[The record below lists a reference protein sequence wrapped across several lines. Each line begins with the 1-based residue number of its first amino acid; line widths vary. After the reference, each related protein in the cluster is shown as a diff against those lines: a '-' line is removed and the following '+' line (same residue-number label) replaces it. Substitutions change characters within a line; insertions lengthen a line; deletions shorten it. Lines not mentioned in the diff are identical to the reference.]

1 MGHKSSKGTISI
13 ADYKGRIRLR
23 WRHLDKRYSLSL
35 SVYNQLNLIKAKKVA
50 LQIEL
55 DIITGNFDMT
65 LVKYTGKTPSNTKN
79 GIPKTFVELFEE
91 WTISYKQMNCEV
103 HTNYNSC
110 RNMIK
115 KWGIVN
121 QNNILKKLNEET
133 FCALTYN
140 RRLNILKDFTK
151 WLVKQKVWTVKPLED
166 VMRKKVTK
174 IPKPKRKPF
183 SMDEIKMVLD
193 AFKNDTFCSKYSRY
207 NHSHYYPFMYF
218 LFKTGVRNAEAIGL
232 RVSSVD
238 TKLKYIYIREVMA
251 RTIKHTS
258 SNHRVRKETKNGK
271 ERILP
276 LTDDLY
282 QVIKPLLANKQPDEL
297 VFTSYEGLAIDDDN
311 FRKRV
316 FQKILKELKIDDR
329 VLYACRH
336 TFGSRCMDQG
346 LTPVQTAFL
355 MGNNPETALR
365 NYTHQINIP
374 KDLPNI

>member
-1 MGHKSSKGTISI
+1 MGIKKTKGAVSI
-13 ADYKGRIRLR
+13 ENYRNRIRLR
-23 WRHLDKRYSLSL
+23 WRHQNKRYAISLAA
-35 SVYNQLNLIKAKKVA
+35 YNQINLKQAERVS

-65 LVKYTGKTPSNTKN
+65 LVKYSRKAPSSSNKAMH
-79 GIPKTFVELFEE
+79 KTFVELFEE
-91 WTISYKQMNCEV
+91 WTISYKHMDCDV
-103 HTNYNSC
+103 HTNYNAC
-110 RNMIK
+110 RNMIR
-115 KWGIVN
+115 KWGAVT
-121 QNNILKKLNEET
+121 QDNILKKLNTEA
-133 FCALTYN
+133 FCAVTYN

-151 WLVKQKVWTVKPLED
+151 WLVKQKVWTEKPLED
-166 VMRKKVTK
+166 VMRKKITK

-183 SMDEIKMVLD
+183 TVEEIKMVLD
-193 AFKNDTFCSKYSRY
+193 AFKNDTFCSKFSRY
-207 NHSHYYPFMYF
+207 SHSHYYPFMYF
-218 LFKTGVRNAEAIGL
+218 LFKTGLRNAEAVGL

-238 TKLKYIYIREVMA
+238 TNLKYIYIKEVLA

-258 SNHRVRKETKNGK
+258 SKHRVRKETKNGK

-276 LTDDLY
+276 LNDDLY
-282 QVIKPLLANKQPDEL
+282 EVLAPLLVNKQPDDL
-297 VFTSYEGLAIDDDN
+297 VFTSHKGLAVDDDN

-316 FQKILKELKIDDR
+316 FHKILKELKIDDR

-365 NYTHQINIP
+365 NYTHQISLP